1 MQNVATLAT
10 DPGIRSFPLMAITRL
25 PFPQVGADPAGK
37 AAPRGGGQTALTV
50 EQAIETL

>member
-25 PFPQVGADPAGK
+25 PFPQVGAEPAGK
-37 AAPRGGGQTALTV
+37 AAPRGGGQTALAV
-50 EQAIETL
+50 EQAI